1 MNFYQEKLNQI
12 KIALGMEV
20 KMVEATLKDGVT
32 KVMTEALESGSKV
45 FVVSESGEKA
55 PAPEGIHELEDG
67 TKITVDSEGVISE
80 VVAPEKEEESE
91 VEIEVKSAE
100 EKPSEIPAGEDTA
113 EQPTKSEATITKEE
127 MASYVDSMMEKVM
140 MAIEEVAKEVGV
152 VKEEM
157 ASYKSKMEKMSKTPG
172 ATKIS
177 TFNNEAPAST
187 DPMEARLE
195 GLKTLRDEFAK
206 TRKF

>member
-32 KVMTEALESGSKV
+32 RVETEALEPGSKIY
-45 FVVSESGEKA
+45 VVSAEGEKA

-67 TKITVDSEGVISE
+67 TKVEVDSEGTISQVE
-80 VVAPEKEEESE
+80 KPEPKVE
-91 VEIEVKSAE
+91 VEIEAE
-100 EKPSEIPAGEDTA
+100 AEKPSEIPAGESTA

-127 MASYVDSMMEKVM
+127 MASYVDNMMEKVM
-140 MAIEEVAKEVGV
+140 MAIEEVAKEVGT

-172 ATKIS
+172 ATKIT
-177 TFNNEAPAST
+177 TFNNEAPTATS
-187 DPMEARLE
+187 PIENQLE
-195 GLKTLRDEFAK
+195 GLKTLREEFNK
-206 TRKF
+206 SHKKF

>member
-32 KVMTEALESGSKV
+32 KVMTEALESGSKIY
-45 FVVSESGEKA
+45 VVSESGEKA

-67 TKITVDSEGVISE
+67 TKVTVDAEGAISE
-80 VVAPEKEEESE
+80 VVAPEKDEESE

-100 EKPSEIPAGEDTA
+100 EKPSEIPAGEKTA

-127 MASYVDSMMEKVM
+127 MTSAMDTLMEKVM
-140 MAIEEVAKEVGV
+140 MAIEEVAKEVGSI
-152 VKEEM
+152 KEEM
-157 ASYKSKMEKMSKTPG
+157 ASYKTKMEKMSKTPG

-177 TFNNEAPAST
+177 TYNTEAST
-187 DPMEARLE
+187 SEDPMEVRLE
-195 GLKTLRDEFAK
+195 NLKNLRDELSK

>member
-32 KVMTEALESGSKV
+32 KVMTEALEPGSKIY
-45 FVVSESGEKA
+45 VVSEEGEKA
-55 PAPEGIHELEDG
+55 PAPEGIHQLEDG
-67 TKITVDSEGVISE
+67 TEVYVDSEGVITQVE
-80 VVAPEKEEESE
+80 APEVEEEVE
-91 VEIEVKSAE
+91 VEAAAE
-100 EKPSEIPAGEDTA
+100 TPNEIPAGEDTA

-127 MASYVDSMMEKVM
+127 MASYVDSCMSKLM
-140 MAIEEVAKEVGV
+140 MAIEEVAKEVGI

-172 ATKIS
+172 ATKIT

-195 GLKTLRDEFAK
+195 GLKNLRNELSK

>member
-20 KMVEATLKDGVT
+20 RMVEATLKDGVT
-32 KVMTEALESGSKV
+32 KVMTEALEPGSKIY
-45 FVVSESGEKA
+45 VVSESGEKA
-55 PAPEGIHELEDG
+55 PAPEGIHQLEDG
-67 TKITVDSEGVISE
+67 TEVYVDSEGTITQVE
-80 VVAPEKEEESE
+80 APEKEEEIE
-91 VEIEVKSAE
+91 VEIKAAE
-100 EKPSEIPAGEDTA
+100 EKSEIPAGEKTA

-127 MASYVDSMMEKVM
+127 MASAMDTMMEKVM
-140 MAIEEVAKEVGV
+140 MAIEEVAKEVGSI
-152 VKEEM
+152 KEEM

-172 ATKIS
+172 AAKIS
-177 TFNNEAPAST
+177 TYNTEDTTSA

-195 GLKTLRDEFAK
+195 GLKNLREELSK